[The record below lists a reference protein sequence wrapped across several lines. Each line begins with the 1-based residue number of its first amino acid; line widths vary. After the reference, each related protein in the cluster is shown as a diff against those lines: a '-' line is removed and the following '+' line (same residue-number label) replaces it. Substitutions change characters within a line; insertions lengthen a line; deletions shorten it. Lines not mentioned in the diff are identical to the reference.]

1 MSFAVP
7 VLEMCLDVLY
17 FHSCG
22 IVGIMMVMIKL
33 AHLCAVLLCL
43 FIIIFFKNCMLNVSC
58 GVLIRRR
65 EGGTEHKALRSPFI
79 QYLECLCKKKKK
91 KKKYET
97 NKAHL
102 TTLHATVHTM

>member
-33 AHLCAVLLCL
+33 AHLCAVLLRWFIFL
-43 FIIIFFKNCMLNVSC
+43 FFLKSCMLNVELW
-58 GVLIRRR
+58 G
-65 EGGTEHKALRSPFI
+65 F
-79 QYLECLCKKKKK
+79 
-91 KKKYET
+91 
-97 NKAHL
+97 
-102 TTLHATVHTM
+102 

>member
-1 MSFAVP
+1 MFV
-7 VLEMCLDVLY
+7 Y
-17 FHSCG
+17 YN
-22 IVGIMMVMIKL
+22 
-33 AHLCAVLLCL
+33 
-43 FIIIFFKNCMLNVSC
+43 FFLNCMLNVSC

-79 QYLECLCKKKKK
+79 QYLLFVQKK